1 MILLQVLGE
10 LIEVRQPLME
20 GLLSRIAPK
29 RLLKR
34 DVERFA
40 VRGYFELFGRGVALG
55 VPHGVP
61 PLGLGLG
68 ASVDIGR
75 VEVDFGG
82 DGPDVFRL
90 IIDSLV
96 FPFGGGI
103 PPPRGI
109 PPVIFLPTICD
120 LSFPRAQPLIVAT
133 VARVS
138 GERIALEGPRA
149 KHRFGFGCLVD
160 RISALIAR
168 RDLRRNLIRKR
179 SNRLVVSVRHVI
191 VLSAPWSGWRSGC
204 RAGAEAPP
212 TPSIGRAAV
221 SSPHRRS
228 WDP

>member
-10 LIEVRQPLME
+10 LIEARQPLVE
-20 GLLSRIAPK
+20 GLFSRIAPK
-29 RLLKR
+29 RLLER
-34 DVERFA
+34 DVERLA
-40 VRGYFELFGRGVALG
+40 VGGYFELFGRGVALG

-90 IIDSLV
+90 IIGSLV
-96 FPFGGGI
+96 LPFGGGI

-109 PPVIFLPTICD
+109 PPVIFLPTICN

-149 KHRFGFGCLVD
+149 EHRFGLRCLVN
-160 RISALIAR
+160 RITTMIAR

-179 SNRLVVSVRHVI
+179 SRGVFHTFRHVI

-204 RAGAEAPP
+204 RACAGAPP

-228 WDP
+228 